1 MTTLLTKLFIQNP
14 NNVKDVRVRSA
25 YGTMVSVVCIV
36 LNLLVATGKIVVGA
50 LFGAIS
56 ITADGMNNL
65 SDAGSSLVSLV
76 SFRMAAKPADREHPF
91 GHARIEYVASLLVAV
106 IIILVGWTLFSDS
119 FGTLLPILRGEVTA
133 EVARVEWLSCTVLG
147 ISIAIKLWMFFF
159 NRKIGKKIDSSVM
172 RATATDCLSDAGAT
186 LGVLVAQIVASYLNL
201 VWLDSVV
208 GIAISVLIV
217 IAGVRVLGET
227 KNSILGEAP
236 DEQVVAD
243 IKALVGSHPEA
254 LGIHDMM
261 VHSYGPGHHIASL
274 HVEVDGEANVYH
286 MHDVID
292 NIERRLFDEL
302 GIIAT
307 IHMDPV
313 VTNDERVNAL
323 REMIAAILKG
333 IDERLS
339 MHDFRV
345 VAGPSH
351 TNLIFDVEEPFE
363 CKLTEAEIK
372 SAVANALRVRTDA
385 TYFAVLNVDRQ

>member
-1 MTTLLTKLFIQNP
+1 MTTLLTKLFIKNP
-14 NNVKDVRVRSA
+14 DAVGDVRVRSA

-36 LNLLVATGKIVVGA
+36 LNLMVAAGKITVGS
-50 LFGAIS
+50 LLGAIS

-106 IIILVGWTLFSDS
+106 IIIIVGWTLFTDS
-119 FGTLLPILRGEVTA
+119 FGTLIPLLNGEITA
-133 EVARVEWLSCTVLG
+133 EAARVELLTIIVLAV
-147 ISIAIKLWMFFF
+147 SILVKLWMFLF
-159 NRKIGKKIDSSVM
+159 NRKVAKKIDSAVM
-172 RATATDCLSDAGAT
+172 RATATDCISDAGAT
-186 LGVLVAQIVASYLNL
+186 LGVLAAQIAAYYLHL
-201 VWLDSVV
+201 PWLDSAV
-208 GIAISVLIV
+208 GIAISVLII
-217 IAGVRVLGET
+217 IAGIRVLGET

-243 IKALVGSHPEA
+243 IKALVASHPEA

-292 NIERRLFDEL
+292 NIEKRLQDEL

-313 VTNDERVNAL
+313 VTNDETVNAL
-323 REMIAAILKG
+323 REMTAEILTG

-351 TNLIFDVEEPFE
+351 TNLIFDVEAPFE
-363 CKLTEAEIK
+363 CKMTDAEIK
-372 SAVANALRVRTDA
+372 DAVAEALRARTDA
-385 TYFAVLNVDRQ
+385 VYFAVLNVDRQ

>member
-1 MTTLLTKLFIQNP
+1 MTTLLTKLFIKNP
-14 NNVKDVRVRSA
+14 ESVSDVRVRSA
-25 YGTMVSVVCIV
+25 YGTMVSIVCIV
-36 LNLLVATGKIVVGA
+36 LNLMVATGKIIVGA

-106 IIILVGWTLFSDS
+106 IIIIVGWTLFTDS
-119 FGTLLPILRGEVTA
+119 FGTLIPLLTGEASA
-133 EVARVEWLSCTVLG
+133 EAARVELLTIIVLAV
-147 ISIAIKLWMFFF
+147 SVLVKLWMFFF

-172 RATATDCLSDAGAT
+172 HATATDCLSDAGAT
-186 LGVLVAQIVASYLNL
+186 LGVLAAQIIAFYLGL
-201 VWLDSVV
+201 PWLDSAV
-208 GIAISVLIV
+208 GIAVSVLIV
-217 IAGVRVLGET
+217 IAGIRVLGET

-243 IKALVGSHPEA
+243 IKALVASHPEA

-292 NIERRLFDEL
+292 NIEKRLHDEL

-313 VTNDERVNAL
+313 VTNDETVNAL
-323 REMIAAILKG
+323 RKMTAEILTG

-351 TNLIFDVEEPFE
+351 TNLIFDVEAPFE
-363 CKLTEAEIK
+363 CKLTDTEIK
-372 SAVANALRVRTDA
+372 DAIATALKARTDA
-385 TYFAVLNVDRQ
+385 VYFAVLNVDRQ